1 MTNHEDRSRMSRRIL
16 RGFDA
21 LRFRSAR
28 ERAGLSRGDLAR
40 LAQVSAAAIAA
51 WENGRNRPQVDSL
64 ARAVI
69 TLELEMQDVVVVPD
83 GERYLSDLRVQRGL
97 TQPQLGKRA
106 NVSTT
111 HLGALERGETG
122 LTEAVA
128 ERLAAALDVTAG
140 QVRVAWDRAR
150 SRPPGAAP

>member
-1 MTNHEDRSRMSRRIL
+1 MANHEEPSRMSRRIL

-21 LRFRSAR
+21 LRFRAAR
-28 ERAGLSRGDLAR
+28 ETAGLTRGDLAR

-51 WENGRNRPQVDSL
+51 WENERNRPQVDSL
-64 ARAVI
+64 ARAAT
-69 TLELEMQDVVVVPD
+69 TLKVEMHDLVVVPD
-83 GERYLSDLRVQRGL
+83 DQRYLSDLRVQRGL
-97 TQPQLGKRA
+97 TQPQLGKLA
-106 NVSTT
+106 GVSTT

-128 ERLAAALDVTAG
+128 TRLATALAVTPV
-140 QVRVAWDRAR
+140 QVRVAWERAR